1 MLAFSVNAQIATYED
16 FMRMADGVIIYKN
29 KEKTKVDYQKTAT
42 ALAELYPL
50 DKNNAISRS
59 VIYNIPGKTA
69 NEIYLEVNNWF
80 VHSFGSGKSVIQLN
94 DKEEGCI
101 IG

>member
-1 MLAFSVNAQIATYED
+1 MSKFKILAQFLFFSTETLMICKKSKILISLVLAFSVNAQIATYED
-16 FMRMADGVIIYKN
+16 FMR
-29 KEKTKVDYQKTAT
+29 TAT

-69 NEIYLEVNNWF
+69 NEIYLEVNN
-80 VHSFGSGKSVIQLN
+80 
-94 DKEEGCI
+94 
-101 IG
+101 